1 MLTTFAP
8 EVLVSAEEYLQ
19 SERTAELRNEF
30 VHGEIHPMPGE
41 KKKANL
47 LANTLL
53 MLLWPLLKK
62 QQQEAFTQSVK
73 VVIENGAVYRYPDLV
88 VSPKTDNADP
98 YLIFEPSI
106 LVEVASRKS
115 YYIDRFEKLAEY
127 RSIPSVQCYL
137 IVHQERM
144 AVEAFFRKSDG
155 DGWEERLFTASKDEI
170 NLPTVGLMFTLGQL
184 YEDVDL
190 DSTASDEDED

>member
-1 MLTTFAP
+1 MLTTLVP
-8 EVLVSAEEYLQ
+8 EVLISAEEYLQ
-19 SERTAELRNEF
+19 LERTAELRNEY
-30 VHGEIHPMPGE
+30 VHGEIYPMPGE

-62 QQQEAFTQSVK
+62 QHQAAFTQSVK
-73 VVIENGAVYRYPDLV
+73 VVVEEYGIYRYPDLV

-98 YLIFEPSI
+98 YLIFEPTI

-127 RSIPSVQCYL
+127 RSMPSVQCYL

-144 AVEAFFRKSDG
+144 AIEAFFRTPNG
-155 DGWEERLFTASKDEI
+155 GWEEVLFTNEKDEI
-170 NLPTVGLMFTLGQL
+170 KLSSVGLTFTLGQL
-184 YEDVDL
+184 YEDVEL
-190 DSTASDEDED
+190 GPLEPEEDED

>member
-8 EVLVSAEEYLQ
+8 EVLISAEEYLQ
-19 SERTAELRNEF
+19 LERTTELRNEY
-30 VHGEIHPMPGE
+30 VHGEIYPMPGE

-62 QQQEAFTQSVK
+62 QHQAAFTQSVK
-73 VVIENGAVYRYPDLV
+73 VVVEEYGIYRYPDLV
-88 VSPKTDNADP
+88 VSPETDNADP
-98 YLIFEPSI
+98 YLIFEPTI

-127 RSIPSVQCYL
+127 RSMPSVQCYL

-144 AVEAFFRKSDG
+144 AIEAFFRTPNG
-155 DGWEERLFTASKDEI
+155 GWEEVLFTNEKDEI
-170 NLPTVGLMFTLGQL
+170 KLSSVGLTFTLGQL
-184 YEDVDL
+184 YEDVEL
-190 DSTASDEDED
+190 GPLEPEEDED

>member
-1 MLTTFAP
+1 MLTTLVP
-8 EVLVSAEEYLQ
+8 EVLISAEEYLQ
-19 SERTAELRNEF
+19 LERTAELRNEY
-30 VHGEIHPMPGE
+30 VHGEIYPMPGE

-62 QQQEAFTQSVK
+62 QHQAAFTQSVK
-73 VVIENGAVYRYPDLV
+73 VVVEEYGIYRYPDLV

-98 YLIFEPSI
+98 YLIFEPTI

-127 RSIPSVQCYL
+127 RSMPSVQCYL

-144 AVEAFFRKSDG
+144 AIEAFFRTPNG
-155 DGWEERLFTASKDEI
+155 GWEEVLFTNEKDEI
-170 NLPTVGLMFTLGQL
+170 KLSSVGLTFTLGQL
-184 YEDVDL
+184 YEDVEL
-190 DSTASDEDED
+190 GSLELEEDED

>member
-1 MLTTFAP
+1 MRTTFAP

-19 SERTAELRNEF
+19 SERTAELRNEY
-30 VHGEIHPMPGE
+30 VHGEIYPMPGE
-41 KKKANL
+41 QKKANL

-73 VVIENGAVYRYPDLV
+73 VVVEPQGIYRYPDLV

-106 LVEVASRKS
+106 LVEVASKKS

-127 RSIPSVQCYL
+127 RAMPSVQCYL

-144 AVEAFFRKSDG
+144 AVEAFFRNPEG
-155 DGWEERLFTASKDEI
+155 TWTEMLFTNEKDEI
-170 NLPTVGLMFTLGQL
+170 KLPIVGLAFTLAQL

-190 DSTASDEDED
+190 STTASEEDED

>member
-1 MLTTFAP
+1 
-8 EVLVSAEEYLQ
+8 
-19 SERTAELRNEF
+19 
-30 VHGEIHPMPGE
+30 MPGE

-62 QQQEAFTQSVK
+62 QHQAAFTQSVK
-73 VVIENGAVYRYPDLV
+73 VVVEEYGIYRYPDLV

-98 YLIFEPSI
+98 YLIFEPTI

-127 RSIPSVQCYL
+127 RSMPSVQCYL

-144 AVEAFFRKSDG
+144 AIEAFFRTPNG
-155 DGWEERLFTASKDEI
+155 GWEEVLFTNEKDEI
-170 NLPTVGLMFTLGQL
+170 KLSSVGLTFTLGQL
-184 YEDVDL
+184 YEDVEL
-190 DSTASDEDED
+190 GPLEPEEDED

>member
-1 MLTTFAP
+1 MLTTLVP
-8 EVLVSAEEYLQ
+8 EVLISAEEYLQ
-19 SERTAELRNEF
+19 LERTTELRNEY
-30 VHGEIHPMPGE
+30 VHGEIYPMPGE

-62 QQQEAFTQSVK
+62 QHQAAFTQSVK
-73 VVIENGAVYRYPDLV
+73 VVVEEYGIYRYPDLV

-98 YLIFEPSI
+98 YLIFEPTI

-127 RSIPSVQCYL
+127 RSMPSVQCYL

-144 AVEAFFRKSDG
+144 AIEAFFRTPNG
-155 DGWEERLFTASKDEI
+155 GWEEVLFTNEKDEI
-170 NLPTVGLMFTLGQL
+170 KLSSVGLTFTLGQL
-184 YEDVDL
+184 YEDVEL
-190 DSTASDEDED
+190 GPLEPEEDED

>member
-8 EVLVSAEEYLQ
+8 EVLISAEEYLQ
-19 SERTAELRNEF
+19 LERTAELRNEY
-30 VHGEIHPMPGE
+30 VHGEIYPMPGE

-62 QQQEAFTQSVK
+62 QHQAAFTQSVK
-73 VVIENGAVYRYPDLV
+73 VVVEEYGIYRYPDLV
-88 VSPKTDNADP
+88 VTPKTDNADP
-98 YLIFEPSI
+98 YLIFEPTI

-127 RSIPSVQCYL
+127 RSMPSVQCYL

-144 AVEAFFRKSDG
+144 AIEAFFRTPNG
-155 DGWEERLFTASKDEI
+155 GWEEVLFTNEKDEI
-170 NLPTVGLMFTLGQL
+170 KLSSVGLTFTLGQL
-184 YEDVDL
+184 YEDVEL
-190 DSTASDEDED
+190 GPLEPEEDED

>member
-8 EVLVSAEEYLQ
+8 EVLISAEEYLQ
-19 SERTAELRNEF
+19 LERTAELRNEY
-30 VHGEIHPMPGE
+30 VHGEIYPMPGE

-62 QQQEAFTQSVK
+62 QHQAAFTQSVK
-73 VVIENGAVYRYPDLV
+73 VVVEEYGIYRYPDLV

-98 YLIFEPSI
+98 YLIFEPTI

-127 RSIPSVQCYL
+127 RSMPSVQCYL

-144 AVEAFFRKSDG
+144 AIEAFFRTPNG
-155 DGWEERLFTASKDEI
+155 GWEEVLFTNEKDEI
-170 NLPTVGLMFTLGQL
+170 KLSSVGLTFTLGQL
-184 YEDVDL
+184 YEDVEL
-190 DSTASDEDED
+190 GPLEPEEDED

>member
-1 MLTTFAP
+1 MLTTLVP
-8 EVLVSAEEYLQ
+8 EVLISAEEYLQ
-19 SERTAELRNEF
+19 LERTAELRNEY
-30 VHGEIHPMPGE
+30 VHGEIYPMPGE

-62 QQQEAFTQSVK
+62 QHQAAFTQSVK
-73 VVIENGAVYRYPDLV
+73 VVVEEYGIYRYPDLV

-98 YLIFEPSI
+98 YLIFEPTI

-127 RSIPSVQCYL
+127 RSMPSVQCYL

-144 AVEAFFRKSDG
+144 AIEAFFRTPNG
-155 DGWEERLFTASKDEI
+155 GWEEVLFTNEKDEI
-170 NLPTVGLMFTLGQL
+170 KLSSVGLTFTLGQL
-184 YEDVDL
+184 YEDVEL
-190 DSTASDEDED
+190 GSLEPEEDED

>member
-8 EVLVSAEEYLQ
+8 EVLVPAEEYLQ
-19 SERTAELRNEF
+19 SERTAELRNEY
-30 VHGEIHPMPGE
+30 VHGEIYPMPGE

-62 QQQEAFTQSVK
+62 QHQEAFTQSVK
-73 VVIENGAVYRYPDLV
+73 VVVENGNIYRYPDLV
-88 VSPKTDNADP
+88 VSAKTDSSDP

-106 LVEVASRKS
+106 LVEVASKKS

-144 AVEAFFRKSDG
+144 AVEAFFRKADG
-155 DGWEERLFTASKDEI
+155 SWEEMLFTNEKDEI
-170 NLPTVGLMFTLGQL
+170 KLPVVGLLFTLGQL

-190 DSTASDEDED
+190 SPTASDDDE